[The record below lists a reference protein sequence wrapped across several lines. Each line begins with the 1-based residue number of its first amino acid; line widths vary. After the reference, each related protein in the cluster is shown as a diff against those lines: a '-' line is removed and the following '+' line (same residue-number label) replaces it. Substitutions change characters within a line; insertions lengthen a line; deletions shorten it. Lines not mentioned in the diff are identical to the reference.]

1 MASSL
6 PSARVVESQVGG
18 GHVDLYDI
26 VAVVV
31 SEEQR
36 GAARVGGVLAKFE
49 KVIII
54 QILLA

>member
-1 MASSL
+1 
-6 PSARVVESQVGG
+6 VVESQVSG
-18 GHVDLYDI
+18 GHVDLYKPYDI

-54 QILLA
+54 QILMS